1 MKTPTRGLCVLLAA
15 WAWAAPTA
23 AEADERARI
32 GAQRQELTMQFDA
45 REQACRGR
53 FAATSCVEEVRALE
67 RQALAPLR
75 ERELQLDAAARKQR
89 LDQRQAAVAA
99 KRRAA
104 SMPLAPPAVARAA
117 VPTKAAPASAATP
130 RAASPEPQGG
140 TRRRDAA
147 AQARAAQAAA
157 NAQSARREQAE
168 IAKRQARI
176 AHRQAK
182 QAAAV
187 KKAKPL
193 ALPASAGAGR

>member
-15 WAWAAPTA
+15 SAWAAPTA

-104 SMPLAPPAVARAA
+104 SMPPAPPAVLRM
-117 VPTKAAPASAATP
+117 AAPASAATP
-130 RAASPEPQGG
+130 RAASSAAQGG

-157 NAQSARREQAE
+157 NARSARREQAE

-193 ALPASAGAGR
+193 APPASAGAGR